1 MPGNR
6 VQLRHEAVRVSPPN
20 LPACLRVAASR
31 PLPPPSPSFYV
42 FNHSSDAVINGQ
54 RFQDWF
60 VDSYVFNAAGESPLV
75 AGFFWD
81 DFWSP
86 SGNMGDN
93 TPNATRDSGSR
104 CLPS

>member
-1 MPGNR
+1 MR
-6 VQLRHEAVRVSPPN
+6 LRHEAVRVSP
-20 LPACLRVAASR
+20 LRCPARSR
-31 PLPPPSPSFYV
+31 LKSAPPPSRPPPLSFYV

-93 TPNATRDSGSR
+93 TPNATQDSASSR
-104 CLPS
+104 